1 MGESMSFI
9 RSPKDFWAGVLFVSL
24 GIAAIVISDNYK
36 LGTAARMGPGYF
48 PLILGIL
55 LIVLGA
61 IIALRGVRINGE
73 AIPAWK
79 WRPLLVVLG
88 SVVMFGAIV
97 PTLGVLIST
106 VLLIVAASAASHEFR
121 PKEALIIG
129 VGLAVLSVGV
139 FIIGLKLILPI
150 WPTFL

>member
-1 MGESMSFI
+1 MSFI
-9 RSPKDFWAGVLFVSL
+9 RSPKDFWAGVVFVSL
-24 GIAAIVISDNYK
+24 GIAAIVIGDNYN

-48 PLILGIL
+48 PRILGIL
-55 LIVLGA
+55 LIVLGT
-61 IIALRGVRINGE
+61 IITLRGVRINGE

-79 WRPLLVVLG
+79 WRPLLVVSG

-150 WPTFL
+150 WPTFI

>member
-1 MGESMSFI
+1 MSFI

-55 LIVLGA
+55 LIALGA
-61 IIALRGVRINGE
+61 IITLRGVRINGE
-73 AIPAWK
+73 AISAWK

-106 VLLIVAASAASHEFR
+106 ILLIVVSSAASHEFR
-121 PKEALIIG
+121 PKEALLMG

-150 WPTFL
+150 WPTFI